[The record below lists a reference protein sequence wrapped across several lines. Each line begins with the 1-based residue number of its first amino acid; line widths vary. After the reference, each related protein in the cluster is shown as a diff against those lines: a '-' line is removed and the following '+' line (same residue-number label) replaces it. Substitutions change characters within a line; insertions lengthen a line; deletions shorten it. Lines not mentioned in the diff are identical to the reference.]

1 MADLEL
7 WGIHT
12 MAEASW
18 PIASLLCEVI
28 QSCICVDTQLLK
40 CGKGTAAGHITVSF
54 VGLRAKCL
62 RNHPIALH

>member
-7 WGIHT
+7 WGIYT

-28 QSCICVDTQLLK
+28 QSCKVCGHSELQK
-40 CGKGTAAGHITVSF
+40 CRKGTAAGHITVSF
-54 VGLRAKCL
+54 VGLKTKCQGITL
-62 RNHPIALH
+62 